1 MRGAASDTWREL
13 CGRGEVACGPAFRY
27 RGRDGLPTRRCRGR
41 DGPPARRKPR
51 GRDGPPARGAS
62 LLPSR
67 SRLAFERA
75 GIPRSWQKT
84 TLVCC
89 SNGLIRPC
97 APPSVPALTV
107 LPGRRDGQKS
117 AFRMAPRAM
126 ADYRRFLPR
135 EADFDAEPPMKRIG
149 VRRPSSRSACRR
161 AGCRHHGGGLTGTV
175 ATVVRRRKADFG
187 ASCAR
192 RWWVFPV
199 VSGFPA
205 RAARPEPHQAPQ
217 ASAGG

>member
-1 MRGAASDTWREL
+1 MRTAVPDARREL
-13 CGRGEVACGPAFRY
+13 CE
-27 RGRDGLPTRRCRGR
+27 R
-41 DGPPARRKPR
+41 DGPSA
-51 GRDGPPARGAS
+51 DGAGSHAVQRLAATDGTGDMRADAS
-62 LLPSR
+62 LLPWR
-67 SRLAFERA
+67 SRLALGWPLACA

-89 SNGLIRPC
+89 LKGPIRPC
-97 APPSVPALTV
+97 APTSVPALSV
-107 LPGRRDGQKS
+107 LPGRRDSEKS
-117 AFRMAPRAM
+117 GFRMAPRAM